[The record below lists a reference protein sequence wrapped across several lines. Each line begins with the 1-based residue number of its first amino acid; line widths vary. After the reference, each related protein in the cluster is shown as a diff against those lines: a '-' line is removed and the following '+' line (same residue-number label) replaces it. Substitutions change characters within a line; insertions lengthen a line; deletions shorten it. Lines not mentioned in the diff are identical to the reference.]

1 MADLGAS
8 FGKPFDLQLAALR
21 LRLANQVGT
30 AAWDD
35 LVKAQHDRAF
45 VVAGAMKADL
55 LADLAKAVEKSI
67 AQGTTLEEFRRDFRA
82 LVERH
87 GWHGWTGEGSARGE
101 AWRTKVIYRTNMATS
116 YAAGRWA
123 QLLESGVPYIIY
135 MRGNALEHRQEHLPW
150 HGLVLPVGHPF
161 WRTHATPNGWGCTCY
176 LSGARSLDAARR
188 RGGDPNKALPA
199 GWDAIDP
206 RTGAPVGIDKGWD
219 YAPGASVAQELAGIV
234 EKKAATLPPQI
245 AKDFKDS
252 MKSIVQAGVDPAD
265 QSPKTPAEAIARGK
279 AVMARLRAQATDLAA
294 AEQAGDLTGAAMAL
308 QDAVRAELRKVRPV
322 GEAPIAL
329 VPGSR
334 KQAKEVMQSVA
345 DVMPSDWVRAA
356 NAIPLKV
363 YVSETKRGGYLPG
376 NPPQITT
383 SESSTAVH
391 EYLHHLQAVC
401 PDLDLLFQDLHRKRT
416 KGEPLVQIR
425 RGEWARKD
433 HYYNAY
439 QGREYAFAKPNPAL
453 EMLTMAL
460 QPVLGS
466 DIKSVRMLRDLM
478 KVDPEMLEMA
488 LGVLFYWKV

>member
-1 MADLGAS
+1 MAEVGAS

-30 AAWDD
+30 VAWDD
-35 LVKAQHDRAF
+35 LVKSQHDRAF
-45 VVAGAMKADL
+45 VVAGALKADL
-55 LADLAKAVEKSI
+55 LADLATAVEKSI

-82 LVERH
+82 LVAKH
-87 GWHGWTGEGSARGE
+87 GWHGWTGEGSAKGE
-101 AWRTKVIYRTNMATS
+101 AWRTKVIYRTNLATS

-123 QLLESGVPYIIY
+123 QLMSMPYLIY
-135 MRGNALEHRQEHLPW
+135 HHGNAREPRPEHLAW
-150 HGLVLPVGHPF
+150 DGLVLPRDHPF
-161 WRTHATPNGWGCTCY
+161 WLTHAPINGWGCTCY
-176 LSGARSLDAARR
+176 LSGARSPEAARR
-188 RGGDPNKALPA
+188 RGGDPDKALPA

-219 YAPGASVAQELAGIV
+219 YAPGASVAQELAGVV
-234 EKKAATLPPQI
+234 EKKTATLPPQI
-245 AKDFKDS
+245 AADFKDS
-252 MKSIVQAGVDPAD
+252 VKSIVRADDDPAA
-265 QSPKTPAEAIARGK
+265 QSPKTPDEAITRGK
-279 AVMARLRAQATDLAA
+279 EVLTRLRAQATNLAA
-294 AEQAGDLTGAAMAL
+294 AEQAGDLTSAAMAL
-308 QDAVRAELRKVRPV
+308 QDAVRAELRKARPV
-322 GEAPIAL
+322 GEVSIAL

-345 DVMPSDWVRAA
+345 DVMPSDWVQAA

-363 YVSETKRGGYLPG
+363 HVSETKRGGYLPG

-383 SESSTAVH
+383 SDSSTAVH

-401 PDLDLLFQDLHRKRT
+401 PDLDALFQDLHRQRT

-460 QPVLGS
+460 QPVLGT
-466 DIKSVRMLRDLM
+466 DLKAIKMLQEMM
-478 KVDPEMLEMA
+478 KQDPEMLEMA

>member
-1 MADLGAS
+1 MAEVGAS

-35 LVKAQHDRAF
+35 LVKAQHDRALI
-45 VVAGAMKADL
+45 VAGAMKADL
-55 LADLAKAVEKSI
+55 LADLAGAVEKSI

-87 GWHGWTGEGSARGE
+87 GWHGWTGEGSAKGE
-101 AWRTKVIYRTNMATS
+101 AWRTKVIYRTNMSAS

-123 QLLESGVPYIIY
+123 QLMSMPYLIY
-135 MRGNALEHRQEHLPW
+135 HHGNAREPRLEHLALD
-150 HGLVLPVGHPF
+150 GLVLL
-161 WRTHATPNGWGCTCY
+161 RTHGFWKTHAPPNDWGCTCY
-176 LSGARSLDAARR
+176 LSGARSLEAARR
-188 RGGDPNKALPA
+188 RGGDPDKALPA

-206 RTGAPVGIDKGWD
+206 RTGAPIGIGKGWD

-234 EKKAATLPPQI
+234 EKKAATLPAQI
-245 AKDFKDS
+245 ATDFKNS
-252 MKSIVQAGVDPAD
+252 VASIVQAGPDPAA
-265 QSPKTPAEAIARGK
+265 QSPKTPDEAIARGK
-279 AVMARLRAQATDLAA
+279 DVLARLRAQATDLAA
-294 AEQAGDLTGAAMAL
+294 AEQAGDLTSAAMVL
-308 QDAVRAELRKVRPV
+308 QDTVRVELRKARPV
-322 GEAPIAL
+322 GESPIAL
-329 VPGSR
+329 VSGAR
-334 KQAKEVMQSVA
+334 KHAKEVMQSVA

-363 YVSETKRGGYLPG
+363 HVSETKRGGYLPG
-376 NPPQITT
+376 NPPEITT

-401 PDLDLLFQDLHRKRT
+401 PDLDALFQDLHRKRT
-416 KGEPLVQIR
+416 EGELLVQIHH
-425 RGEWARKD
+425 GEWARPD
-433 HYYNAY
+433 HYYNPY

-466 DIKSVRMLRDLM
+466 DIKSIRMLREMM

-488 LGVLFYWKV
+488 LGVLFYWRV